1 MVAGLLV
8 CKGIAPVFG
17 FGLAV
22 GHTGTGRGSWLSPV
36 LNT

>member
-8 CKGIAPVFG
+8 CKRNAPFG

-22 GHTGTGRGSWLSPV
+22 GHTGTGRGSRLSPV